1 VTQSEQLITQKQTQ
15 IDDITRLLNDFKR
28 DLEKKEEEIKAV
40 KLENEN
46 QRLILKESKEQIEQ
60 NNNVISYL
68 NQKLNENSSISK
80 NFNNILNFN
89 AANLN
94 TGLNSGVGMNYNSSV
109 KTSFP
114 DSNKLVEKYE
124 LNSNAFNEIQSKNQ
138 VLSNLNNNYKV

>member
-1 VTQSEQLITQKQTQ
+1 
-15 IDDITRLLNDFKR
+15 
-28 DLEKKEEEIKAV
+28 
-40 KLENEN
+40 
-46 QRLILKESKEQIEQ
+46 
-60 NNNVISYL
+60 
-68 NQKLNENSSISK
+68 
-80 NFNNILNFN
+80 
-89 AANLN
+89 LN